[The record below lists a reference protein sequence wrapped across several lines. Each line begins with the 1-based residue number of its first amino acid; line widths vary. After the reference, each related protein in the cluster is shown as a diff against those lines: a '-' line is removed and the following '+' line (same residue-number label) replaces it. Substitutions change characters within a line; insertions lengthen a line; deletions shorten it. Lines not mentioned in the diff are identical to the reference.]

1 MLFAYAAPQFG
12 GIAFWMSDA
21 TDTEGHGGS
30 ADFTGADVVRKQQA
44 SRRRHRLVRLAAIV
58 SALCL
63 ALYATGFAVFLSEV
77 SFYRKDVA
85 DSRADGIV
93 VLTGGVARVDE
104 AVKLLNAKKGERLL
118 ISGVHPSA
126 SRAVLA
132 KTFAVDEDRFNC
144 CVDVDHKALDTVGNA
159 IETADWVAEHGYRS
173 VLVVTN
179 DYHMPR
185 SLLELHSA
193 LGDIELI
200 PHAVVASQHESDT
213 AAEQASRYRVLLGE
227 YAKYSAARVR
237 TLVAPRLGGGDAVH
251 KAAMTAS
258 E

>member
-1 MLFAYAAPQFG
+1 
-12 GIAFWMSDA
+12 MSDA

-30 ADFTGADVVRKQQA
+30 AEFTKMVKKQSA
-44 SRRRHRLVRLAAIV
+44 SRRSGRLVRLAAIG
-58 SALCL
+58 SAICL
-63 ALYATGFAVFLSEV
+63 AVYVAGFAFFLSEI
-77 SFYRKDVA
+77 SFYRKDA
-85 DSRADGIV
+85 PDARADGIV

-144 CVDVDHKALDTVGNA
+144 CVDIDHKALDTVGNA
-159 IETADWVAEHGYRS
+159 VETADWVAAHGYHS
-173 VLVVTN
+173 LLVVTN

-185 SLLELHSA
+185 SLLELQSA
-193 LGDIELI
+193 LDGVELI

-227 YAKYSAARVR
+227 YAKYSAARLR
-237 TLVAPRLGGGDAVH
+237 TLVAPHLGAGDEVRRTAL
-251 KAAMTAS
+251 TAS

>member
-1 MLFAYAAPQFG
+1 M
-12 GIAFWMSDA
+12 
-21 TDTEGHGGS
+21 GS
-30 ADFTGADVVRKQQA
+30 TVVRKQEA
-44 SRRRHRLVRLAAIV
+44 FRRRSRLVRVAAIA
-58 SALCL
+58 SALFL
-63 ALYATGFAVFLSEV
+63 ALYCAGFAIFLSEV
-77 SFYRKDVA
+77 SFYRKDA
-85 DSRADGIV
+85 PDARADGIV

-104 AVKLLNAKKGERLL
+104 AVKLLNAEKGERLL

-132 KTFAVDEDRFNC
+132 KTFAADSDRFNC
-144 CVDVDHKALDTVGNA
+144 CVDIDHEALDTIGNA

-173 VLVVTN
+173 LLVVTN

-193 LGDIELI
+193 LADVKLI

-227 YAKYSAARVR
+227 YAKYSAARLR
-237 TLVAPRLGGGDAVH
+237 TLVAPHLGAGEDVH
-251 KAAMTAS
+251 RAAMTAS

>member
-1 MLFAYAAPQFG
+1 
-12 GIAFWMSDA
+12 MSDA
-21 TDTEGHGGS
+21 TDTERHGGS
-30 ADFTGADVVRKQQA
+30 ADFMAAAIVRKQEA
-44 SRRRHRLVRLAAIV
+44 SRRRSRLVRIAAIA
-58 SALCL
+58 SALGL
-63 ALYATGFAVFLSEV
+63 ALYCAGFAVFLSEV
-77 SFYRKDVA
+77 SFYRKDVPDA
-85 DSRADGIV
+85 RADAIV

-104 AVKLLNAKKGERLL
+104 AVKLLNEKKGARLL

-144 CVDVDHKALDTVGNA
+144 CVDVDHEALDTVGNA

-173 VLVVTN
+173 LLVVTN

-185 SLLELHSA
+185 SLLELHSV
-193 LGDIELI
+193 LPDVELI
-200 PHAVVASQHESDT
+200 PHAVVASQHQNDT

-227 YAKYSAARVR
+227 YAKYSAARLR
-237 TLVAPRLGGGDAVH
+237 ALVAPISGPGDVH
-251 KAAMTAS
+251 RAGLTAS

>member
-1 MLFAYAAPQFG
+1 MGAA
-12 GIAFWMSDA
+12 I
-21 TDTEGHGGS
+21 
-30 ADFTGADVVRKQQA
+30 VRKQQA
-44 SRRRHRLVRLAAIV
+44 SRRRGRLARFAAIA

-63 ALYATGFAVFLSEV
+63 ALYAAGFAVFLSEV
-77 SFYRKDVA
+77 SFYRKDA
-85 DSRADGIV
+85 PDTRADGIV

-144 CVDVDHKALDTVGNA
+144 CVDVDHEALDTVGNA

-173 VLVVTN
+173 LLVVTN

-193 LGDIELI
+193 LDDVKLI

-213 AAEQASRYRVLLGE
+213 AAEEASRYRVLLGE
-227 YAKYSAARVR
+227 YVKYSAARLR
-237 TLVAPRLGGGDAVH
+237 TLVAPHLGAGEEVH
-251 KAAMTAS
+251 RAAMTAS

>member
-1 MLFAYAAPQFG
+1 M
-12 GIAFWMSDA
+12 
-21 TDTEGHGGS
+21 GS
-30 ADFTGADVVRKQQA
+30 TVVRKQEA
-44 SRRRHRLVRLAAIV
+44 SRRRSRLVRVAAIA
-58 SALCL
+58 SALFL
-63 ALYATGFAVFLSEV
+63 ALYCAGFAIFLSEV
-77 SFYRKDVA
+77 SFYRKDA
-85 DSRADGIV
+85 PDARADGIV

-104 AVKLLNAKKGERLL
+104 AVKLLNAEKGERLL

-132 KTFAVDEDRFNC
+132 KTFAADSDRFNC
-144 CVDVDHKALDTVGNA
+144 CVDIDHEALDTIGNA

-173 VLVVTN
+173 LLVVTN

-193 LGDIELI
+193 LADVKLI
-200 PHAVVASQHESDT
+200 PHAVVASQHENDT

-227 YAKYSAARVR
+227 YAKYSAARLR
-237 TLVAPRLGGGDAVH
+237 TLVAPHLGGGEDVH
-251 KAAMTAS
+251 RAAMTAS

>member
-1 MLFAYAAPQFG
+1 MA
-12 GIAFWMSDA
+12 
-21 TDTEGHGGS
+21 
-30 ADFTGADVVRKQQA
+30 RKQDA
-44 SRRRHRLVRLAAIV
+44 SRRRNRLVRLVAIV

-63 ALYATGFAVFLSEV
+63 ALYSAGFAVFLSEV
-77 SFYRKDVA
+77 SFYRKDMP

-144 CVDVDHKALDTVGNA
+144 CVDVDHEALDTVGNA
-159 IETADWVAEHGYRS
+159 VETADWVAEHGYRS
-173 VLVVTN
+173 LLVVTN

-185 SLLELHSA
+185 SLLELHSTLA
-193 LGDIELI
+193 GVKLI

-227 YAKYSAARVR
+227 YVKYSAARIR
-237 TLVAPRLGGGDAVH
+237 TLVAPHPGAGDEVH
-251 KAAMTAS
+251 RAAMSAS

>member
-1 MLFAYAAPQFG
+1 M
-12 GIAFWMSDA
+12 
-21 TDTEGHGGS
+21 GS
-30 ADFTGADVVRKQQA
+30 TVVRKQEA
-44 SRRRHRLVRLAAIV
+44 SRRRSRLVRVAAIA
-58 SALCL
+58 SALFL
-63 ALYATGFAVFLSEV
+63 ALYCAGFAIFLSEV
-77 SFYRKDVA
+77 SFYRKDA
-85 DSRADGIV
+85 PDARADGIV

-104 AVKLLNAKKGERLL
+104 AVKLLNAEKGERLL

-132 KTFAVDEDRFNC
+132 KTFAADSDRFNC
-144 CVDVDHKALDTVGNA
+144 CVDIDHEALDTIGNA

-173 VLVVTN
+173 LLVVTN

-193 LGDIELI
+193 LADVKLI
-200 PHAVVASQHESDT
+200 PHAVVASQHENDT

-227 YAKYSAARVR
+227 YAKYSAARLR
-237 TLVAPRLGGGDAVH
+237 TLVAPHLGAGEDVH
-251 KAAMTAS
+251 RAAMTAS